1 MAAETVGGGELISV
15 SLGSC
20 HCDHGPLLE
29 TMAMGVV
36 LLLRDCFNEGIVWMF
51 EVEVGGLVGWGS
63 SRQIRKLR
71 STSNHN
77 RLWKAAELP
86 RGVQKLGKDER

>member
-1 MAAETVGGGELISV
+1 MGSADLMAAETVGGGELISV

-51 EVEVGGLVGWGS
+51 EVEVGLVG
-63 SRQIRKLR
+63 
-71 STSNHN
+71 
-77 RLWKAAELP
+77 
-86 RGVQKLGKDER
+86 VQQADREATIHQ